1 MKMKKLVLITGMILI
16 SCVLTGSLSAPPPDT
31 AEEISSSSAAQES
44 ETHII
49 REGYVVRDYHGKIA
63 VFKNGKT
70 SPVRVTS
77 TRTDSLPKS
86 DAKKL
91 LEGVDAPDKQALNRI
106 LEDYCS

>member
-1 MKMKKLVLITGMILI
+1 MKKLVLITGLILI
-16 SCVLTGSLSAPPPDT
+16 SCVLTGSFSAPPSDT
-31 AEEISSSSAAQES
+31 VSEASAGSAAQEI
-44 ETHII
+44 ETRII
-49 REGYVVRDYHGKIA
+49 MEGYVVRDYHGKIA

>member
-1 MKMKKLVLITGMILI
+1 MKKLVLITGAILI
-16 SCVLTGSLSAPPPDT
+16 SCVLTGSLSVPQSDT
-31 AEEISSSSAAQES
+31 AAEISASSAAQET
-44 ETHII
+44 ETRMI

-63 VFKNGKT
+63 VFKNGKM

-91 LEGVDAPDKQALNRI
+91 LEGVDAPDKQSLNRI

>member
-1 MKMKKLVLITGMILI
+1 MKKLVLITGMILI
-16 SCVLTGSLSAPPPDT
+16 SCVLTGSLSVPQSDT
-31 AEEISSSSAAQES
+31 AAEISASSAAQET
-44 ETHII
+44 ETRMIS
-49 REGYVVRDYHGKIA
+49 EGYVVRDYHGKIA
-63 VFKNGKT
+63 VFKNGKM

-91 LEGVDAPDKQALNRI
+91 LEGVDAPDKQSLNRI